1 MLKESID
8 LHRQGRLDEAERSY
22 RQHLAEQPDDA
33 DALHLLGLLRHQR
46 GDPAEAENLLSRAH
60 ALAPDQAGIELS
72 LGTLCFRAGEFDAA
86 RRHYEKTLAMDPNVA
101 PAHSG
106 LGQLAVLRGER
117 DVAER
122 HFRTALRAG
131 EDVQALGGLGG
142 ILLERGDMDAA
153 LRHLG
158 RAADLAPN
166 DPMIQLSLG
175 RAFAKRGT
183 TSFAERAFE
192 NALRFQ
198 PNLHVARQ
206 LLGGLTLKDKRPRE
220 AEVHF
225 SALLG
230 IPEFAASGYVGLGDV
245 ARAEERDEEAV
256 ANYRSALA
264 IDPVQSMPARAL
276 AWSLMRVGRRDE
288 AIAAYDEYLAL
299 VPDDHDVRIA
309 RADLLMLIGRL
320 PEAASDWRALAQ
332 HNPGDLQAHSR
343 LALIEE
349 HLGRPQVADAE
360 AELVLRARPEDPEML
375 LVRIRT
381 LLRDRDDN
389 GARRLLDQMSQR
401 PLTEGQARL
410 RWNYLGRV
418 HDRAGEA
425 ADAAR
430 CFAEAQRDSP
440 VAMPPLEAPRSE
452 LDAALAEPVGAPW
465 PQAPVLLLGTPGS
478 GVERVAALLADQPQ
492 LLVLRDRIG
501 AIERN
506 DDFNQPRFAYYSGE
520 LPQTDREALRERY
533 LAPLRVAGVALDRTV
548 VDWLPR
554 WDAHLL
560 ALVRRAMPG
569 ARMVIV
575 ERDPRDALLN
585 WLAFGWARGF
595 PCADAIVAAT
605 WLRRARSHL
614 HHATS
619 LEQPARLVVAADA
632 LLDDPLLHGSEL
644 ARFVGIEA
652 LQPGPQL
659 ASMAQGLGGLPVR
672 FPAGHWEGY
681 RDALAEP
688 FALLE
693 S

>member
-22 RQHLAEQPDDA
+22 RQHLAEQPNDA

-46 GDPAEAENLLSRAH
+46 GDAAESADLLSRAH

-86 RRHYEKTLAMDPNVA
+86 RTHYEKALVMDPNIA

-106 LGQLAVLRGER
+106 LGQLAVMRGER
-117 DVAER
+117 DIAER

-131 EDVQALGGLGG
+131 EDAQALGGLGG
-142 ILLERGDMDAA
+142 ILFERGDMDAA

-175 RAFAKRGT
+175 RAFAERGT

-206 LLGGLTLKDKRPRE
+206 MLGALTLKDKRPRE
-220 AEVHF
+220 AEAHF
-225 SALLG
+225 RALLE
-230 IPEFAASGYVGLGDV
+230 IPQFAAAGYVGLGDV

-276 AWSLMRVGRRDE
+276 AWSLTRLGRREE

-299 VPDDHDVRIA
+299 APDDRDVRTA
-309 RADLLMLIGRL
+309 RADLLMFIGRL

-332 HNPGDLQAHSR
+332 GNPADLQPHSR

-349 HLGRPQVADAE
+349 YLGRPDVADAQ
-360 AELVLRARPEDPEML
+360 ADLVLRARPEDPEML

-381 LLRDRDDN
+381 LLRGHDDM
-389 GARRLLDQMSQR
+389 GARRLLDQMGQR
-401 PLTEGQARL
+401 PLTEGQTRL
-410 RWNYLGRV
+410 RWNYLGRL

-425 ADAAR
+425 ADAVS
-430 CFAEAQRDSP
+430 CFAEAQRASP
-440 VAMPPLEAPRSE
+440 VAMPALDAPRPE
-452 LDAALAEPVGAPW
+452 LEAALAEPVGDAW

-478 GVERVAALLADQPQ
+478 GVERVAALLADQQQ
-492 LLVLRDRIG
+492 LVVLRDRIG
-501 AIERN
+501 AIGRN
-506 DDFNQPRFAYYSGE
+506 DDFNQPRFAYYSGD
-520 LPQTDREALRERY
+520 LPQADREALRERY
-533 LAPLRVAGVALDRTV
+533 FAPLHQAGIARDRTI

-569 ARMVIV
+569 TRIVIV

-585 WLAFGWARGF
+585 WLAFGWAAGF
-595 PCADAIVAAT
+595 PCADVVASAA
-605 WLRRARSHL
+605 WLKRARAHL
-614 HHATS
+614 HHAS
-619 LEQPARLVVAADA
+619 ALDQPARLVVAADA
-632 LLDDPLLHGSEL
+632 LLDDPLAHGAEL
-644 ARFVGIEA
+644 ARFLGVEV
-652 LQPGPQL
+652 LQPGIQL
-659 ASMAQGLGGLPVR
+659 AAMAKGLGGLPVR
-672 FPAGHWEGY
+672 FPAGHWAGY